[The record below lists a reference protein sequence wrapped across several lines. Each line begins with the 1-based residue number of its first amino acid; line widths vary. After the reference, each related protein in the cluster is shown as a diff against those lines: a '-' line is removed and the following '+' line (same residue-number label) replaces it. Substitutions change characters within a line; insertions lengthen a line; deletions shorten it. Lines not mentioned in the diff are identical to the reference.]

1 MNWKAGVCGGLIAG
15 LVFGIMMGMMG
26 MLGMV
31 AKVVG
36 SDSVIVGF
44 VYHMFNSAVIGALF
58 VPLYGRLSSNKG
70 RGLAFGLIYGLVW
83 WFLGPLILMPLA
95 LGMGTRLSVEGMS
108 MALPSLWGH
117 LIFGGILGILYPVF
131 AKK

>member
-1 MNWKAGVCGGLIAG
+1 MNWKAGVYGGLIG
-15 LVFGIMMGMMG
+15 GMVFGIIMAMMG

-44 VYHMFNSAVIGALF
+44 VYHMFNSAIIGALF
-58 VPLYGRLSSNKG
+58 VPLYGRLASNKG

-95 LGMGTRLSVEGMS
+95 LGMGTRLSIEGMS

-117 LIFGGILGILYPVF
+117 LIFGGILGILYSVF

>member
-1 MNWKAGVCGGLIAG
+1 MNWKAGVYGGLIGG

-31 AKVVG
+31 AQVVG
-36 SDSVIVGF
+36 SESVIVGF

-58 VPLYGRLSSNKG
+58 VPLYGRWATDKG
-70 RGLAFGLIYGLVW
+70 RGLSFGLIYGLVW
-83 WFLGPLILMPLA
+83 WFLGPLILMPLF
-95 LGMGTRLSVEGMS
+95 LGMGIRLSVEGMS